1 MGIKGRLHGDI
12 PALNGFE
19 MGKHSSTSHGMPW
32 DAMGFKVAVS
42 QKSGTLGY
50 YHSKIAFMDSMDVQS
65 SAIFFGV
72 GL

>member
-1 MGIKGRLHGDI
+1 MVLRWGNTPAQAMGC
-12 PALNGFE
+12 
-19 MGKHSSTSHGMPW
+19 HGMPW

-65 SAIFFGV
+65 SAIFLV
-72 GL
+72 